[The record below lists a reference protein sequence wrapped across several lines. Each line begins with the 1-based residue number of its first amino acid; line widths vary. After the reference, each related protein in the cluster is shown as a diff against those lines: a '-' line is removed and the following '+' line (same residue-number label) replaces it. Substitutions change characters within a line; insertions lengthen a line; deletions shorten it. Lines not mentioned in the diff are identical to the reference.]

1 MPPEPC
7 RSDGAPI
14 IERVGLSLHPE
25 RLRRYKDVGRLLYKY
40 GKSDLVT
47 RAGLDE
53 AIAEDAFASRDDGK
67 PEELA
72 ADLERLGP
80 AFIKLGQLFSTR
92 ADLLPPPYLEALGRL
107 QDSVEPFSFADVER
121 VVQEDLGFRISKG
134 FAAFDVEPLAAAS
147 LGQVHRAQLRD
158 GREVAVKVQRPNIRE
173 GLAVDLAAM
182 EDIAEFLDHHTTT
195 GRQFNF
201 VQIVEEFRRTLAQ
214 ELDYR
219 REANNLVHLAHNLA
233 SFSRIVIPRPI
244 DDYSGA
250 RVLTME
256 FVRGRKI
263 TSITPLMRQ
272 DFDGLSLARE
282 LFRAYLHQIIVDGFF
297 HADPHPGNV
306 FLTDDGR
313 IALLDLGMVSRLS
326 PSRQDQLLKLLLA
339 VSDRNGDRAASLALQ
354 IGDPQP
360 GVDHASLRRDL
371 QDLVSRYQ
379 DVALGQLQVGR
390 VVMEISRT
398 AGTHGIQLPSELTL
412 LGKALLN
419 LDEVGRTLAP
429 EFDVNAALREEGP
442 RLLEERMRH
451 SMSPANVFTAALE
464 TKEFLEQLPGR
475 VNKFL
480 DAVTNNELKLNV
492 EVIDEGAVI
501 HGLQK
506 VANRITLGL
515 LLASLIVGAA
525 MLMRVETR
533 FRLFGYPGF
542 AMMFFLIAAGGALW
556 LAFDILTS
564 DRHARK
570 R

>member
-1 MPPEPC
+1 
-7 RSDGAPI
+7 
-14 IERVGLSLHPE
+14 VGLSLHPE

-53 AIAEDAFASRDDGK
+53 AIADDPLGSHDDGK

-92 ADLLPPPYLEALGRL
+92 ADLLPAPYLEALGRL

-121 VVQEDLGFRISKG
+121 VVQEDLGVRISKG
-134 FAAFDVEPLAAAS
+134 FTAFDAEPIAAAS
-147 LGQVHRAQLRD
+147 LGQVHRATLRD

-173 GLAVDLAAM
+173 GLAVDLATM

-201 VQIVEEFRRTLAQ
+201 VQIVSEFRRTLAQ

-219 REANNLVHLAHNLA
+219 REANNLMRLANNLA
-233 SFSRIVIPRPI
+233 SFRRIVIPRPI
-244 DDYSGA
+244 DDYSSA

-256 FVRGRKI
+256 FVHGRKV

-272 DFDGLSLARE
+272 DFDGLSLAHE

-306 FLTDDGR
+306 FLTDEGT

-339 VSDRNGDRAASLALQ
+339 VSDGNGDRAASLALQ

-360 GVDHASLRRDL
+360 ELDEVALRRDV

-379 DVALGQLQVGR
+379 DVALEQLQVGR

-398 AGTHGIQLPSELTL
+398 AGAHGIQLPSELTL
-412 LGKALLN
+412 LGKTLLN

-429 EFDVNAALREEGP
+429 EFNVNAALREEGP
-442 RLLEERMRH
+442 RLMQERMRQ
-451 SMSPANVFTAALE
+451 SMSPGNMFTAALE
-464 TKEFLEQLPGR
+464 TKEFLEHLPGR

-480 DAVTNNELKLNV
+480 DAVTNNELKLNI

-525 MLMRVETR
+525 MLMRVETS

-542 AMMFFLIAAGGALW
+542 AMVFFLVAAGGALW
-556 LAFDILTS
+556 LAFDIVTS
-564 DRHARK
+564 DRHTRK

>member
-1 MPPEPC
+1 
-7 RSDGAPI
+7 
-14 IERVGLSLHPE
+14 VGLSLQPE
-25 RLRRYKDVGRLLYKY
+25 RLRRYKDVAHLLYKY
-40 GKSDLVT
+40 GKSDLVK
-47 RAGLDE
+47 RAGLDD
-53 AIAEDAFASRDDGK
+53 AIADETFEERDEGK

-80 AFIKLGQLFSTR
+80 AFIKLGQLLSTR

-107 QDSVEPFSFADVER
+107 QDNIEPFSFADVER
-121 VVQEDLGFRISKG
+121 VIQEDLGVRISKG
-134 FAAFDVEPLAAAS
+134 FASFDPEPLAAAS
-147 LGQVHRAQLRD
+147 LGQVHHAALRD
-158 GREVAVKVQRPNIRE
+158 GRQVAVKVQRPNIRE
-173 GLAVDLAAM
+173 GLAVDLATM
-182 EDIAEFLDHHTTT
+182 EDIAEFLDQHTTA

-201 VQIVEEFRRTLAQ
+201 VQMVAEFRRTLAQ

-219 REANNLVHLAHNLA
+219 REASNLVHLAENL
-233 SFSRIVIPRPI
+233 STFRRIVIPRPV
-244 DDYSGA
+244 DDYSSS

-256 FVRGRKI
+256 FVRGRKV
-263 TSITPLMRQ
+263 TSITPLLRQ
-272 DFDGLSLARE
+272 DFDGLALARE

-306 FLTDDGR
+306 FLTEDGR

-339 VSDRNGDRAASLALQ
+339 VSEGNGDRAASLALQ

-360 GVDHASLRRDL
+360 DLDEVALKRDV

-379 DVALGQLQVGR
+379 DVALGELQVGR
-390 VVMEISRT
+390 VVMEISRA
-398 AGTHGIQLPSELTL
+398 AGAHGIQLPSELTL
-412 LGKALLN
+412 LGKTLLN
-419 LDEVGRTLAP
+419 LDQVGKTLAP
-429 EFDVNAALREEGP
+429 EFDVNAALRQEGP
-442 RLLEERMRH
+442 ELMQQRMRR
-451 SMSPANVFTAALE
+451 SMSPANMFAAALE

-480 DAVTNNELKLNV
+480 DAVTNNELKLNI

-515 LLASLIVGAA
+515 LLASLIIGAA

-533 FRLFGYPGF
+533 FRLWGYPGF
-542 AMMFFLIAAGGALW
+542 AMLFFLVAAGGALW
-556 LAFDILTS
+556 LAFNILTS
-564 DRHARK
+564 DRPTHK